1 MRKKNTRLGVSSTD
15 IIDLAFAIL
24 SYEDDKTVG
33 KFKYCNN
40 VACQLLGTSEDVI
53 IGESVVNIM
62 PELVRINHEL
72 FIKRFQQEGM
82 PKIFGKVRNIHI
94 KDFNDYI
101 IPVQFF
107 LNFHYSCQF
116 GYSLILHLDPIQS
129 ITYYGSSTVIP
140 IKYCIIVICD
150 AYNVIMNFT

>member
-1 MRKKNTRLGVSSTD
+1 MVTNLKNLIMVRNMRKKNTRLGVSSTD
-15 IIDLAFAIL
+15 IIDLAFAII

-62 PELVRINHEL
+62 PELVRMNHEL

-82 PKIFGKVRNIHI
+82 PRIFGKVRNIHI

-101 IPVQFF
+101 IPV
-107 LNFHYSCQF
+107 
-116 GYSLILHLDPIQS
+116 
-129 ITYYGSSTVIP
+129 
-140 IKYCIIVICD
+140 
-150 AYNVIMNFT
+150 

>member
-40 VACQLLGTSEDVI
+40 VACQLLATSEDVI

-62 PELVRINHEL
+62 PELVRMNHEL
-72 FIKRFQQEGM
+72 FIKRFQ
-82 PKIFGKVRNIHI
+82 
-94 KDFNDYI
+94 
-101 IPVQFF
+101 
-107 LNFHYSCQF
+107 
-116 GYSLILHLDPIQS
+116 
-129 ITYYGSSTVIP
+129 
-140 IKYCIIVICD
+140 
-150 AYNVIMNFT
+150 